1 MALDWLPRDNVLK
14 NHQIF
19 GEEHFGTQPPCTM
32 FEKKP
37 LVDPNTG
44 KVVEGLYTAWVT
56 LNNPAQY
63 GSYTTE
69 MVKGVIAGMHKAS
82 MDRSVVATIFTSV
95 GDRAF
100 CTGGNTKEYAEYYT
114 RRPKEYADYLALFA
128 GMVDSIL
135 NSKVPVICRCNGMR
149 VAGGQEIGQA
159 CDLTVA
165 ADTAQFGQAGT
176 RHGSTPTG
184 GSTDFLPWQLPTT
197 ELAMWN
203 CFSNELWSAYK
214 MERLGL
220 ITKAVPIKKNDKGEW
235 VRDPRV
241 ITDRY
246 VENGEIVY
254 GEFKKGDELK
264 QATDTLKG
272 LKTDWSL
279 LDDYVNRIVWT
290 IANLMPLCVMMTIES
305 IRMKKKSYWDDT
317 KVWSNYWLAANM
329 NMEAWLGF
337 NAFNTSDLTGQRTID
352 FIKYRQLLA
361 QGHQYDDELMEAVM
375 PKPKGK

>member
-1 MALDWLPRDNVLK
+1 MSLDWIPRDNVLK

-19 GEEHFGTQPPCTM
+19 GDEHFGTEPPCTM

-37 LVDPNTG
+37 MVNPNTG
-44 KVVEGLYTAWVT
+44 KTVEGLYTAWIT

-82 MDRSVVATIFTSV
+82 MDRSVVATIFTGT

-114 RRPKEYADYLALFA
+114 RRPKEYADYLYLFS

-135 NSKVPVICRCNGMR
+135 TSKVPVICRCNGMR

-220 ITKAVPIKKNDKGEW
+220 ITKAIPIKKNDKGGW

-241 ITDRY
+241 ITDKY
-246 VENGEIVY
+246 VESGEIVY
-254 GEFKKGDELK
+254 GEMKKGDELR
-264 QATDTLKG
+264 QATDSLKG

-279 LDDYVNRIVWT
+279 LDDYINRMVWT

-305 IRMKKKSYWDDT
+305 IRIKKKSFWDDT
-317 KVWSNYWLAANM
+317 KVYSTYWLAANM
-329 NMEAWLGF
+329 NTEAWLGF

-352 FIKYRQLLA
+352 FIKYRQLVA
-361 QGHQYDDELMEAVM
+361 QGHPYNDELMEAVM
-375 PKPKGK
+375 PKPKSQ